1 MHPRGL
7 ARDTLYDR
15 HSLNGIYGRS
25 GLWQFHCALMPA
37 NLITLPH
44 FSVSSAINFPKSPG
58 ETTTPLLPDR
68 QTALSASDR
77 RGRLD
82 FLVQPSLED
91 VKMLAPN
98 YRTAILVLLVPLQ
111 LPDTTD
117 ATAR

>member
-1 MHPRGL
+1 MRVIHRDISRRDISETVSHHHPGALHCSQIGKPRFQPRIGE
-7 ARDTLYDR
+7 A
-15 HSLNGIYGRS
+15 GI
-25 GLWQFHCALMPA
+25 
-37 NLITLPH
+37 
-44 FSVSSAINFPKSPG
+44 
-58 ETTTPLLPDR
+58 
-68 QTALSASDR
+68 
-77 RGRLD
+77 D